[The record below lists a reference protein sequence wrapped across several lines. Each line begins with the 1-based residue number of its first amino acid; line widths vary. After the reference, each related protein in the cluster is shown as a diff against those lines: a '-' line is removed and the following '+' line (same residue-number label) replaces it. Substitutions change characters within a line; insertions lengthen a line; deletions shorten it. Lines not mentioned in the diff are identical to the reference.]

1 MKKTQQFQQKKLRF
15 FSTAED
21 NQSAVTI
28 RVFQGE
34 REMASDNKLLGS
46 FNLEGI
52 APAPRGIP
60 QIDVAFD
67 IDANGIVAV
76 SATDKATGK
85 EQKITIEASGGL
97 SDDEIEDMIK
107 EAESNA
113 EEDKQKRELVEAK
126 NQGEALIHSS
136 EKAVK
141 DAEEKLTE
149 EEKSAVEDAIKSLKD
164 VVDGDDLASI
174 QEKSAALSQEA
185 MKIGEKLYQQEQD
198 NSQQSEGGESADDL
212 SGDDVVDADY
222 EEVKEDKEEAS
233 N

>member
-1 MKKTQQFQQKKLRF
+1 
-15 FSTAED
+15 
-21 NQSAVTI
+21 
-28 RVFQGE
+28 
-34 REMASDNKLLGS
+34 MASDNKLLGS

-97 SDDEIEDMIK
+97 SDDEIENMIK

-136 EKAVK
+136 EKAIK
-141 DAEEKLTE
+141 DADDKLTE
-149 EEKSAVEDAIKSLKD
+149 DEKLAVETAIKSLKD
-164 VVDGDDLASI
+164 IIDGDDLASI

-185 MKIGEKLYQQEQD
+185 MKIGEKLYQQEQ
-198 NSQQSEGGESADDL
+198 NNNQQGEETNTSEDTSE
-212 SGDDVVDADY
+212 DDVVDADY
-222 EEVKEDKEEAS
+222 EEVKEDKEAS

>member
-1 MKKTQQFQQKKLRF
+1 L
-15 FSTAED
+15 
-21 NQSAVTI
+21 
-28 RVFQGE
+28 
-34 REMASDNKLLGS
+34 
-46 FNLEGI
+46 
-52 APAPRGIP
+52 
-60 QIDVAFD
+60 
-67 IDANGIVAV
+67 
-76 SATDKATGK
+76 
-85 EQKITIEASGGL
+85 
-97 SDDEIEDMIK
+97 
-107 EAESNA
+107 
-113 EEDKQKRELVEAK
+113 KQK

-136 EKAVK
+136 EKALK

-198 NSQQSEGGESADDL
+198 NSQQNEGGESADDL

>member
-1 MKKTQQFQQKKLRF
+1 
-15 FSTAED
+15 
-21 NQSAVTI
+21 
-28 RVFQGE
+28 
-34 REMASDNKLLGS
+34 
-46 FNLEGI
+46 
-52 APAPRGIP
+52 
-60 QIDVAFD
+60 
-67 IDANGIVAV
+67 
-76 SATDKATGK
+76 
-85 EQKITIEASGGL
+85 
-97 SDDEIEDMIK
+97 MIK

-141 DAEEKLTE
+141 DAEEKLSE

-164 VVDGDDLASI
+164 VVDGDDLTSI

-222 EEVKEDKEEAS
+222 EEVKEDKEDKEEAS

>member
-1 MKKTQQFQQKKLRF
+1 MQKKTNKKENQF
-15 FSTAED
+15 
-21 NQSAVTI
+21 
-28 RVFQGE
+28 
-34 REMASDNKLLGS
+34 
-46 FNLEGI
+46 
-52 APAPRGIP
+52 
-60 QIDVAFD
+60 
-67 IDANGIVAV
+67 
-76 SATDKATGK
+76 
-85 EQKITIEASGGL
+85 
-97 SDDEIEDMIK
+97 
-107 EAESNA
+107 
-113 EEDKQKRELVEAK
+113 KQK

>member
-1 MKKTQQFQQKKLRF
+1 
-15 FSTAED
+15 
-21 NQSAVTI
+21 
-28 RVFQGE
+28 
-34 REMASDNKLLGS
+34 
-46 FNLEGI
+46 
-52 APAPRGIP
+52 
-60 QIDVAFD
+60 
-67 IDANGIVAV
+67 
-76 SATDKATGK
+76 
-85 EQKITIEASGGL
+85 
-97 SDDEIEDMIK
+97 MIK

-113 EEDKQKRELVEAK
+113 EEDKQKGELVEAK

-198 NSQQSEGGESADDL
+198 NSQQSEGGQSADDL

>member
-1 MKKTQQFQQKKLRF
+1 
-15 FSTAED
+15 
-21 NQSAVTI
+21 
-28 RVFQGE
+28 
-34 REMASDNKLLGS
+34 
-46 FNLEGI
+46 
-52 APAPRGIP
+52 
-60 QIDVAFD
+60 
-67 IDANGIVAV
+67 
-76 SATDKATGK
+76 
-85 EQKITIEASGGL
+85 
-97 SDDEIEDMIK
+97 MIK

-198 NSQQSEGGESADDL
+198 NSKQSEGGESADDL
-212 SGDDVVDADY
+212 SGDDVVDADF

>member
-1 MKKTQQFQQKKLRF
+1 
-15 FSTAED
+15 
-21 NQSAVTI
+21 
-28 RVFQGE
+28 
-34 REMASDNKLLGS
+34 
-46 FNLEGI
+46 
-52 APAPRGIP
+52 
-60 QIDVAFD
+60 
-67 IDANGIVAV
+67 
-76 SATDKATGK
+76 
-85 EQKITIEASGGL
+85 
-97 SDDEIEDMIK
+97 MIK